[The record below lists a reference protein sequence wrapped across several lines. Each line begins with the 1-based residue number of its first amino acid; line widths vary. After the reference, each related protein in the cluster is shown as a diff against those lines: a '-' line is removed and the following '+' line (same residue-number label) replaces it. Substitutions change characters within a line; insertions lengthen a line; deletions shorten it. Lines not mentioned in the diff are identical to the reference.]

1 MEKPQSETPKSLF
14 HFRPHHKSHLK
25 SETYYTLV
33 RILSQCHNHPE
44 LCELSRIV
52 PQELKSDNHSNEPGK
67 ASEVVTGMDQI
78 DSLTQ
83 NIVLGNENFDPAGF
97 RDGLCDTKAVIDE
110 IENFMRIEE
119 DEDPSKQRDLPVAVN
134 DDTNETGL
142 QDKGFGQLQRLL
154 MDELEDV
161 MKGNKEVVHDNV
173 CNFATTSLDESQN
186 GSAVGTFSNNQEAHL
201 DLQPI
206 FMEGCGGVG
215 RLHIDKEHS
224 TQNTFATIDSSL
236 DKIVTYEVS
245 KLSDNHEDKSSSM
258 RNNQLEASHEMRQ
271 KEMESGKSVCTIGA
285 VGSSDHMIED
295 GEMEEGEI
303 SGEFQVCGRLVDTP
317 SEDVVGPQEQK
328 QLSEDVTDRNKFP
341 LNDKK
346 EANKKDSGSSFI
358 TLEMVD
364 NMIDT
369 RKVET
374 KDVGDKMASKRKV
387 IAYGDPILVEE
398 LGGYKKQKKIC
409 ETKELKKGS
418 GVKGKKKGKNSA
430 PYAKSGDQIA
440 IVSQENACKEKLKQD
455 AGLRNKKKRGPP
467 SEERK
472 AKKKEKKRKKRAQK
486 NRELGV
492 KRLKLRPVQNPKP
505 LVFCRHY
512 IKGRCQEGENCKFSH
527 DTIPLTKSKPCCHF
541 ARHSCL
547 KGDDCPFDHQLSK
560 YPCTNYV
567 STGSCSRGED
577 CMFSHKLPLKEDLPS
592 ASNVSTPDLKPQSL
606 PGTSNSKKQL
616 DSDGTSHHN
625 AKASPDTVGVSS
637 CKNTEHNVAK
647 SVVNPPVLVP
657 KGITFLSAGKSS
669 VAESSHSVPG
679 SSSLTRNEEFKVGNK
694 TDRSA
699 SGSIQNS
706 NEIPRG
712 TPAAVPPKGI
722 NFLSFGKA
730 PWEFSSVKKLTSNN
744 GAKLSLSNNVDLTK
758 QSSSPLHTSN
768 SIQVGKESR
777 QSVSNTPPWL
787 NKMLQVSKFAAVPLK
802 SNILSSGESSTDGS
816 RSNSLGSSSSNSASY
831 VDRSVQASAV
841 APEKPSAIPP
851 GLSASAHGSGP
862 SADHLEHPWL
872 KNTPKSAQ
880 KAFLS
885 TLAFAAK
892 VESEMKIKQSSIG
905 TLAVS
910 SRAIKE
916 TGDSVQP

>member
-1 MEKPQSETPKSLF
+1 
-14 HFRPHHKSHLK
+14 
-25 SETYYTLV
+25 
-33 RILSQCHNHPE
+33 
-44 LCELSRIV
+44 
-52 PQELKSDNHSNEPGK
+52 
-67 ASEVVTGMDQI
+67 
-78 DSLTQ
+78 
-83 NIVLGNENFDPAGF
+83 
-97 RDGLCDTKAVIDE
+97 
-110 IENFMRIEE
+110 
-119 DEDPSKQRDLPVAVN
+119 
-134 DDTNETGL
+134 
-142 QDKGFGQLQRLL
+142 
-154 MDELEDV
+154 
-161 MKGNKEVVHDNV
+161 
-173 CNFATTSLDESQN
+173 
-186 GSAVGTFSNNQEAHL
+186 
-201 DLQPI
+201 
-206 FMEGCGGVG
+206 
-215 RLHIDKEHS
+215 
-224 TQNTFATIDSSL
+224 
-236 DKIVTYEVS
+236 
-245 KLSDNHEDKSSSM
+245 
-258 RNNQLEASHEMRQ
+258 
-271 KEMESGKSVCTIGA
+271 
-285 VGSSDHMIED
+285 
-295 GEMEEGEI
+295 
-303 SGEFQVCGRLVDTP
+303 
-317 SEDVVGPQEQK
+317 
-328 QLSEDVTDRNKFP
+328 
-341 LNDKK
+341 
-346 EANKKDSGSSFI
+346 
-358 TLEMVD
+358 
-364 NMIDT
+364 MIDT

-440 IVSQENACKEKLKQD
+440 MNNLLYAVYLAMAHQFVSLKQD

-567 STGSCSRGED
+567 STGSCGRGED
-577 CMFSHKLPLKEDLPS
+577 CMFSHKLPLKEDFPS

-706 NEIPRG
+706 NEIPR
-712 TPAAVPPKGI
+712 
-722 NFLSFGKA
+722 
-730 PWEFSSVKKLTSNN
+730 
-744 GAKLSLSNNVDLTK
+744 
-758 QSSSPLHTSN
+758 
-768 SIQVGKESR
+768 
-777 QSVSNTPPWL
+777 
-787 NKMLQVSKFAAVPLK
+787 AVPLK

-816 RSNSLGSSSSNSASY
+816 RSNSLGSSSSNSAAY

-851 GLSASAHGSGP
+851 GLSASALG
-862 SADHLEHPWL
+862 
-872 KNTPKSAQ
+872 
-880 KAFLS
+880 
-885 TLAFAAK
+885 
-892 VESEMKIKQSSIG
+892 
-905 TLAVS
+905 
-910 SRAIKE
+910 
-916 TGDSVQP
+916 